1 MNSTATSRFW
11 KLYAQ
16 LPAHVQTL
24 ARKNYELWRRNPRHP
39 SLEFKELRGG
49 KDRFSIRVGEH
60 FRALGQRTGDGIEWV
75 WIGSHEDYNK
85 LLTRR

>member
-1 MNSTATSRFW
+1 MTSRATARLW

-16 LPAHVQTL
+16 LPAHVQSL

-39 SLEFKELRGG
+39 SLEFKGLRGG
-49 KDRFSIRVGEH
+49 KGRFSIRVGEH
-60 FRALGQRTGDGIEWV
+60 FRALGQRTEDGVEWV
-75 WIGSHEDYNK
+75 WIGSHEEYNK